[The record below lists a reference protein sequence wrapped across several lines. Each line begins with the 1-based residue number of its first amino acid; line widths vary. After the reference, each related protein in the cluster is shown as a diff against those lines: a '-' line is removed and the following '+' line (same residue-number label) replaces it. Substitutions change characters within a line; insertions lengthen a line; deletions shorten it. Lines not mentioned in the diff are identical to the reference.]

1 MGLFKLRNI
10 MRHNNKQGKIQGG
23 QIIPLSF
30 TQAKTLLVNWNSANR
45 GFTSFAK
52 AIPLIFVTSNKP
64 IMT

>member
-10 MRHNNKQGKIQGG
+10 MRHNNKQGKFNVVKFM
-23 QIIPLSF
+23 PLFF
-30 TQAKTLLVNWNSANR
+30 TQDKTLVNWNLAKR

>member
-1 MGLFKLRNI
+1 
-10 MRHNNKQGKIQGG
+10 MRQNNKQGKIQRG
-23 QIIPLSF
+23 QFMPLFF
-30 TQAKTLLVNWNSANR
+30 TQDNTLVNWNLAKR